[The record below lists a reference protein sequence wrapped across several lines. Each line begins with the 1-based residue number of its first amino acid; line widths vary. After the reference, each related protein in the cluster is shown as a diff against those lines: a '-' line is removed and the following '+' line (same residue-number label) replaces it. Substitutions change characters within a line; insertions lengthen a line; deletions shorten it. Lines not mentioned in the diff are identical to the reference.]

1 MGGYLRG
8 YGCNF
13 CAQTGYRDRVG
24 VYELMIVTDAI
35 RDLVVDRA
43 THEEMRKVARSEGMR
58 TLGEEA
64 AGLVESGVT
73 TIAEVLR
80 SIYVGG

>member
-1 MGGYLRG
+1 ML
-8 YGCNF
+8 
-13 CAQTGYRDRVG
+13 
-24 VYELMIVTDAI
+24 VTDAI
-35 RDLVVDRA
+35 RELVVDRA

-64 AGLVESGVT
+64 ARLVESGMTTVT
-73 TIAEVLR
+73 EVLR